1 VRQIFPAAAE
11 APEIESIA
19 PGASGAGPAASAA
32 VTALARLY
40 AYPPVAARAT
50 PWVRAN
56 MIASVD
62 GAASLNGRSGGLSG
76 DADRLVFS
84 VLRSLADVIL
94 VGART
99 ARAEKYRLAHQGQ
112 IWAALREGQPPTPP
126 IAVVTREL
134 DLDLDGPLLAGPAD
148 RARTI
153 LLTTRAAPAA
163 RRAAAAARAD
173 VILAG
178 RDSVTPVAA
187 VDALAARGHRKILV
201 EGGPNLL
208 GQITGAG
215 LLDELC
221 MTFSPVLEGGR
232 AGRILAPPPPSP
244 APFMAAGPGRGPHP
258 PPHSPFTGEVGLTL
272 AHVLE
277 DRGSLLCRYLRDQ
290 G

>member
-1 VRQIFPAAAE
+1 MRQIFPAAAE
-11 APEIESIA
+11 APEIESVA
-19 PGASGAGPAASAA
+19 PGGPGTGQAASAA

-40 AYPPVAARAT
+40 AYPSVAAHAT

-62 GAASLNGRSGGLSG
+62 GAAALDGRSGGLSG

-84 VLRSLADVIL
+84 VLRSLADVIV
-94 VGART
+94 VGAGT
-99 ARAEKYRLAHQGQ
+99 ARAEKYRLADQGR
-112 IWAALREGQPPTPP
+112 IWAELRKGQPPAPP
-126 IAVVTREL
+126 IAVITREL
-134 DLDLDGPLLAGPAD
+134 DLDLDGPLLAGPAHQ
-148 RARTI
+148 ARTI
-153 LLTTRAAPAA
+153 LLTTQAAPAA
-163 RRAAAAARAD
+163 RRAAAADRAD

-178 RDSVTPVAA
+178 RDSVTPAAA

-208 GQITGAG
+208 KQITEAG

-232 AGRILAPPPPSP
+232 AGRILAPPP
-244 APFMAAGPGRGPHP
+244 AAAATG
-258 PPHSPFTGEVGLTL
+258 GEVGLTL

-277 DRGSLLCRYLRDQ
+277 DSGSLLCRYLREP

>member
-1 VRQIFPAAAE
+1 VRQIFPAAAG
-11 APEIESIA
+11 APEIESVA
-19 PGASGAGPAASAA
+19 PGAGPAASA

-56 MIASVD
+56 MVTSVD
-62 GAASLNGRSGGLSG
+62 GAAALNGRSGGLSA

-94 VGART
+94 VGAGT
-99 ARAEKYRLAHQGQ
+99 ARAEKYRPARQGQ
-112 IWAALREGQPPTPP
+112 IWAALREGRPPTPP

-134 DLDLDGPLLAGPAD
+134 DLDLDGPLFTDSAGQ
-148 RARTI
+148 ARTI
-153 LLTTRAAPAA
+153 LLTTHAAPAA

-178 RDSVTPVAA
+178 PDSVTPAAA
-187 VDALAARGHRKILV
+187 VDALAARGHRRILV
-201 EGGPNLL
+201 EGGPTLL
-208 GQITGAG
+208 GQITEAG

-232 AGRILAPPPPSP
+232 AGRILAPGG
-244 APFMAAGPGRGPHP
+244 AD
-258 PPHSPFTGEVGLTL
+258 EVGLTL

-277 DRGSLLCRYLRDQ
+277 DSGSLLCRYLRDP

>member
-11 APEIESIA
+11 APEIESVA
-19 PGASGAGPAASAA
+19 PGAGPAASA

-40 AYPPVAARAT
+40 AYPPVAGRAT
-50 PWVRAN
+50 PWLRAN

-62 GAASLNGRSGGLSG
+62 GAAAVNGLSGGLSG

-94 VGART
+94 VGAGT
-99 ARAEKYRLAHQGQ
+99 ARAEKYRLVREGR
-112 IWAALREGQPPTPP
+112 IWTALRQGRPPTPP

-134 DLDLDGPLLAGPAD
+134 DLDLGGPLFAGAAEQP
-148 RARTI
+148 RTI
-153 LLTTRAAPAA
+153 LLTTQAAPAA
-163 RRAAAAARAD
+163 RREAAAARAE

-178 RDSVTPVAA
+178 RDSVTAAAA
-187 VDALAARGHRKILV
+187 VDVLAARGHRKILV
-201 EGGPNLL
+201 EGGPALL
-208 GQITGAG
+208 GQITEAG

-221 MTFSPVLEGGR
+221 VTFSPVLEGGR
-232 AGRILAPPPPSP
+232 AGRILAPP
-244 APFMAAGPGRGPHP
+244 AFTAAGPGRGGR
-258 PPHSPFTGEVGLTL
+258 SGSTAWEGTAARLRL

-277 DRGSLLCRYLRDQ
+277 DSGSLLCRYVRDP